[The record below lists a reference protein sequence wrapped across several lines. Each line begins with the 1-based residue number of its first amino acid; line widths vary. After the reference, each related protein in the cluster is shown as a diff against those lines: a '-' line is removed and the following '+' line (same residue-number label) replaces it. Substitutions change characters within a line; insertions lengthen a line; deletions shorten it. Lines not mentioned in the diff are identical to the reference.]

1 MLKSVWMRSH
11 QLEITSVIVSIMKMH
26 FDGDFACWYDFLIPV
41 LENSQV
47 KSDAILLAYF
57 TSPLV
62 SY

>member
-1 MLKSVWMRSH
+1 MRSH

-26 FDGDFACWYDFLIPV
+26 FDGGFACWYDFLIPV

-47 KSDAILLAYF
+47 KSDSILLAYF